1 MKKVFLPFLI
11 TCLIFSSV
19 IAQNRMR
26 MGKDSKP
33 LQRIEQWEK
42 IKLIEVL
49 GLNEDTAVRFFARR
63 NENQKKMKDILDQR
77 DGMIQ
82 NLEDGIRGSSQISE
96 AAYKEQVNNFLF
108 IESNILKERENFLRS
123 LSDLLTPKQI
133 AILIVFES
141 RFRKEVRE
149 TLMNRF
155 KPQDRD

>member
-1 MKKVFLPFLI
+1 MKKVFFPLI
-11 TCLIFSSV
+11 VICLIGSAV
-19 IAQNRMR
+19 IAQNRPR

-108 IESNILKERENFLRS
+108 IESSISKERENFLRS

-155 KPQDRD
+155 KPQDRN

>member
-155 KPQDRD
+155 KPQDRN

>member
-1 MKKVFLPFLI
+1 ML
-11 TCLIFSSV
+11 S
-19 IAQNRMR
+19 
-26 MGKDSKP
+26 
-33 LQRIEQWEK
+33 
-42 IKLIEVL
+42 
-49 GLNEDTAVRFFARR
+49 LNEDTAVRFCR
-63 NENQKKMKDILDQR
+63 NEHQKKMKVILDQR

-108 IESNILKERENFLRS
+108 IESSISKERENFLKS

-133 AILIVFES
+133 VILIVFES

-155 KPQDRD
+155 KPQDRN